1 MDGGAVDGVGNSV
14 DRVGQGG
21 GAEDGVVHG
30 GHGGDNGVGNGGS
43 DDSGV
48 SNGHGGDSGH
58 GGNSGHGGDS
68 GNSGSGNNSVVTKTG
83 VAEASVSQTSVSGV
97 AKTVS
102 VVSVV
107 SIGIGL
113 SLGLSLPLPPA
124 GHGSAEVVGAEPDV
138 AGVDGAGGGGH
149 DSVDRVGESVQA
161 ESGVAES
168 SVAETV
174 VTGEDDLG
182 VSLGLPLAVV
192 SGVAVVV
199 SVADGTGD
207 GHVGGVHAG
216 GALVSD
222 DVSVAVSV
230 SVSGVSK
237 TVSVVSVVGISLG
250 LGLGLPLAVLSLYFN
265 SKTLTENSL
274 VNMQMR

>member
-1 MDGGAVDGVGNSV
+1 VDGGAVDGVGNSV

-21 GAEDGVVHG
+21 GAEDGGVHG
-30 GHGGDNGVGNGGS
+30 GHGGDNGVGNCGS
-43 DDSGV
+43 NDSGV
-48 SNGHGGDSGH
+48 SN
-58 GGNSGHGGDS
+58 GHGGDS

-124 GHGSAEVVGAEPDV
+124 GHGGAEVVGAEADV

-149 DSVDRVGESVQA
+149 NSVDRVGESVQA

-174 VTGEDDLG
+174 MTGEDDLG

-192 SGVAVVV
+192 PGVSVVV

-230 SVSGVSK
+230 SD
-237 TVSVVSVVGISLG
+237 
-250 LGLGLPLAVLSLYFN
+250 PAYP
-265 SKTLTENSL
+265 
-274 VNMQMR
+274 RPCP